1 MRRFLWSLI
10 ALLLVACVPTESP
23 SPTTETGTLEVRA
36 VAGPVCP
43 VETIPPDPSCEA
55 RPVEGA
61 RAFVSPGDGRDI
73 LVAQGATDADGILRL
88 DLPAGDYIVS
98 GGEVD
103 GLFGT
108 PEPIAITVVAGEV
121 AEAIL
126 AYDTGIR

>member
-1 MRRFLWSLI
+1 MHRSSWPLVV
-10 ALLLVACVPTESP
+10 LLLVACVPVESP
-23 SPTTETGTLEVRA
+23 SPAPDTGTLEVRA

-55 RPVEGA
+55 RPVENA
-61 RAFVSPGDGRDI
+61 RVFVSPGDGRDI

-103 GLFGT
+103 GLFGI

-121 AEAIL
+121 AEATL
-126 AYDTGIR
+126 ACDTGIR